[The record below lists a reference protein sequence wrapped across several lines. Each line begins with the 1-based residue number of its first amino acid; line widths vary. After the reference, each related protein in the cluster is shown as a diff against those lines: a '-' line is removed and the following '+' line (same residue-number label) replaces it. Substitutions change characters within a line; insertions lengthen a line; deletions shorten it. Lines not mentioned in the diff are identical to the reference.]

1 MVGDQGM
8 RRAPKDTGLWV
19 KKARENRYGPTMGVS
34 HELRSV
40 INSASEV
47 TKQRGRK
54 AKENN
59 KMRKVIGENVE
70 WKGK

>member
-8 RRAPKDTGLWV
+8 RRAPKDTRLWV

-54 AKENN
+54 TKE
-59 KMRKVIGENVE
+59 KQKVKKVIRENVE

>member
-1 MVGDQGM
+1 
-8 RRAPKDTGLWV
+8 
-19 KKARENRYGPTMGVS
+19 MGVS

-54 AKENN
+54 AKENK
-59 KMRKVIGENVE
+59 KMRKVIRENVE
-70 WKGK
+70 

>member
-1 MVGDQGM
+1 
-8 RRAPKDTGLWV
+8 
-19 KKARENRYGPTMGVS
+19 MGVS

-54 AKENN
+54 TKEKQ
-59 KMRKVIGENVE
+59 KMKKVIRENVE
-70 WKGK
+70 

>member
-1 MVGDQGM
+1 
-8 RRAPKDTGLWV
+8 
-19 KKARENRYGPTMGVS
+19 MGVS

-54 AKENN
+54 AKGN
-59 KMRKVIGENVE
+59 KKMKKVIRENVE
-70 WKGK
+70 